1 MAEKLYTIPI
11 NEVFDAS
18 AADAGCGCPFCAL
31 FNRLE
36 DTEVDTI
43 LGASMMEEDIRMM
56 LLYQKAVALVVEYAV
71 EAPAAE

>member
-43 LGASMMEEDIRMM
+43 LGASMMEEDIRKD
-56 LLYQKAVALVVEYAV
+56 YVASRFLFKPVL
-71 EAPAAE
+71 